1 MKTENHLNVNQKADY
16 YYVWLEVLQVLA
28 LADFTFIDIFLSHRK
43 KTKRKERKFEG
54 WIERFPLAL
63 SIILRVFAHVVIEG
77 SGIIASKAL
86 CHVHFHFAIQ
96 MSCFS

>member
-28 LADFTFIDIFLSHRK
+28 LAGFTFIGIFLSHCK
-43 KTKRKERKFEG
+43 KMKRKERKFEG
-54 WIERFPLAL
+54 RIERFPLAV
-63 SIILRVFAHVVIEG
+63 SIILGVLAHVVIEG
-77 SGIIASKAL
+77 SGVTTSKAL
-86 CHVHFHFAIQ
+86 CHVYFQFAIQ